1 MLTLVKDISTRRS
14 TPYAVAADFCRV
26 FAEETNSLYLLAWL
40 LTANRAKA
48 EACFLAGLQD
58 SMKSNRIF
66 KDWARSWARR
76 LIIQNAIRMI
86 APTPDM
92 APEKEFLGSIDTVAE
107 VNSECS
113 VTLGAVLARPTF
125 ERFVFVIAVLER
137 YSDQD
142 CSILLNR
149 SRRDVARA
157 RSQAAE
163 HVASVA
169 NPNLPSASSVGAL
182 AQPGL
187 LPASA

>member
-1 MLTLVKDISTRRS
+1 LTLVKDISARRS

-26 FAEETNSLYLLAWL
+26 FAEDTNGLYLLAWL
-40 LTANRAKA
+40 LTADRVKA
-48 EACFLAGLQD
+48 EECFVAGLED

-66 KDWARSWARR
+66 KDWARSWSRR
-76 LIIQNAIRMI
+76 LVIQNAIRVI

-92 APEKEFLGSIDTVAE
+92 GREKEFLGKIDTAAE
-107 VNSECS
+107 LKSESS
-113 VTLGAVLARPTF
+113 VTLSAVLTLPTF
-125 ERFVFVIAVLER
+125 ERFVFVMSVLEH

-163 HVASVA
+163 HVASFA
-169 NPNLPSASSVGAL
+169 NPNLAGVTSVGAL
-182 AQPGL
+182 AQPSL
-187 LPASA
+187 VPASA